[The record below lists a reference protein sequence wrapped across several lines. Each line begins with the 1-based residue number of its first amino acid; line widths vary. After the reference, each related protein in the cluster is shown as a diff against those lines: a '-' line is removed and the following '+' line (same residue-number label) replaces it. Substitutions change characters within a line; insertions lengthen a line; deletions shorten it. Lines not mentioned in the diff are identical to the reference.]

1 MVQRWVSA
9 ALLNAERRFRRVRGL
24 QGMPPLNS
32 WLQEPIWFCFHGDR
46 LVQMGNVT
54 PDDANGLQSVDDLV
68 VSAACP
74 DELQPSLTLAIA
86 VRRSPNLV
94 VSNELSRNLIR
105 QYVRAVIDLP
115 PDRSESRL
123 GLVVA
128 GPQRHAE
135 QLKKLADLAAMQM
148 DASGF
153 FDLVRTPGKFDAA
166 VQGRLDHLRK
176 LVARALNELG
186 VVGGQHRTGRQ
197 SHMAISVEAHRAHA
211 TARVAR

>member
-54 PDDANGLQSVDDLV
+54 PDDANGVESSGGSIGATPSPRGMSPYAMGGGGVTFERKVAVQYLTHLLVGDSATELGDGRRVLRIAFQQAPVHPVDDLV

-86 VRRSPNLV
+86 VRRMLRRDSHALLGLHETAAPVRLADT
-94 VSNELSRNLIR
+94 R
-105 QYVRAVIDLP
+105 QRPPPGARVRAW
-115 PDRSESRL
+115 R
-123 GLVVA
+123 
-128 GPQRHAE
+128 
-135 QLKKLADLAAMQM
+135 
-148 DASGF
+148 
-153 FDLVRTPGKFDAA
+153 
-166 VQGRLDHLRK
+166 DHRE
-176 LVARALNELG
+176 RW
-186 VVGGQHRTGRQ
+186 
-197 SHMAISVEAHRAHA
+197 
-211 TARVAR
+211 